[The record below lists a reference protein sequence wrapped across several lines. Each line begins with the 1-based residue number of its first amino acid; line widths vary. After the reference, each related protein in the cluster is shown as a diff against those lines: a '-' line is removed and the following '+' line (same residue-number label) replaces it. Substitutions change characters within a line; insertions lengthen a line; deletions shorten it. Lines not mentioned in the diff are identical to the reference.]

1 MSGFTTVIVYLFGI
15 FLYFIPS
22 FLAHSRNSPNKG
34 YVYAINFFLGWSFIG
49 WVIALVMAIRN

>member
-1 MSGFTTVIVYLFGI
+1 MSGITAVIVYLFAF

-22 FLAHSRNSPNKG
+22 FIAHSRKSPNKG

-49 WVIALVMAIRN
+49 WVIAFVMAIRS